1 MLSEP
6 GQYCEG
12 LHFKH
17 VTPLSKIKLKHTFC
31 SLILL
36 NAIGSNSII
45 IFFHLSLNV
54 KACLLFH
61 MSTDQM
67 FSSKNVLYFRNMD
80 GDLFM
85 ECEEEELEPWQQLNS
100 TDDSGGNAESITPIG
115 VSFHRFSVTFIVK
128 CMFIYAYVNT

>member
-17 VTPLSKIKLKHTFC
+17 VNSPVQNKTKTLLLTKTFC

-36 NAIGSNSII
+36 NAIGSNTII
-45 IFFHLSLNV
+45 IFFNLSLNV
-54 KACLLFH
+54 KACLLFY

-128 CMFIYAYVNT
+128 CMFI